1 MRELFVIYLQ
11 NSLQISV
18 IVLLML
24 LISPVLGRRYSA
36 RCRYYVWV
44 VVFVALVLPIRGYL
58 KLNLPQFLQAMIP
71 QNQRQVLPSAVV
83 AGTVAKGGWFQHAQ
97 LLWAV
102 GVAVF
107 ILWHVVA
114 HLRFLSAVKRWS
126 DKVKDPELL
135 KVFEYTKARLNIKKE
150 VQVKRCACIKTPMV
164 VGLVR
169 PVVLLPPESFS
180 LDELRPILK
189 HELVHIKRKDLWYK
203 VMMLLALAV
212 HWFNPFV
219 HFAVKE
225 ALNLC
230 EISCDEEVL
239 QGFGTK
245 ARAQY
250 GESIIGT
257 IRNRNAYKT
266 ALSTNFYSGA
276 RGMKKRIHAMMD
288 LRKKRF
294 SPVLFLVV
302 FAITMCGTTAFAL
315 SPAPTVIDTT
325 KDRQQSQAG
334 VAGMISSSSIA
345 IAPTASLNTEQDI
358 PKSQGVDESSLLPN
372 ELIADEQ
379 SPQVVVPQ
387 EQTYGP
393 EFYQLVPG
401 DNWDN

>member
-1 MRELFVIYLQ
+1 MRELFFIYLQ
-11 NSLQISV
+11 NSLQLSV

-24 LISPVLGRRYSA
+24 FISPVFGRRYSA
-36 RCRYYVWV
+36 RCRYYVWA
-44 VVFVALVLPIRGYL
+44 VVFAALILPIRGNIKL
-58 KLNLPQFLQAMIP
+58 KLPQFLQAVIP
-71 QNQRQVLPSAVV
+71 QNQGQVVSSAVV
-83 AGTVAKGGWFQHAQ
+83 ANTVAEWGWFQYVQ

-102 GVAVF
+102 GAAAF
-107 ILWHVVA
+107 IIWHLA
-114 HLRFLSAVKRWS
+114 SHLRFLSAAKRWS
-126 DKVKDPELL
+126 EEVKDPALL
-135 KVFEYTKARLNIKKE
+135 KIFEYTKARLHIKKE
-150 VQVKRCACIKTPMV
+150 VPVKRCACIKTPMV

-169 PVVLLPPESFS
+169 PVVLLPPDVFS
-180 LDELRPILK
+180 LDELRLILK

-203 VMMLLALAV
+203 IVMLSALAL
-212 HWFNPFV
+212 HWFNPFI

-239 QGFGTK
+239 KGFGTK

-257 IRNRNAYKT
+257 IRNRNVYKT

-288 LRKKRF
+288 LRKKHF

-302 FAITMCGTTAFAL
+302 FAITLCGTTAFAL
-315 SPAPTVIDTT
+315 TPASTVIDTS
-325 KDRQQSQAG
+325 KDRQQSQTG
-334 VAGMISSSSIA
+334 VVSTIKSSSPAS
-345 IAPTASLNTEQDI
+345 APTALPSTKQDDLKGQGTDASVLPSNQLI
-358 PKSQGVDESSLLPN
+358 PAGE
-372 ELIADEQ
+372 
-379 SPQVVVPQ
+379 SPQAVVIPQ

-401 DNWDN
+401 DN